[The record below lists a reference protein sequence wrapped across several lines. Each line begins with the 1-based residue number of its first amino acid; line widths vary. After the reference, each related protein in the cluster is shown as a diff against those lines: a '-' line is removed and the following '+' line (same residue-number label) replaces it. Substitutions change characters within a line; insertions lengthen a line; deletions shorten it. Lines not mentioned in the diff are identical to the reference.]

1 MKVGFVLT
9 PRMLTTGTA
18 YPYEMWLA
26 AKEMVLA
33 SKMEMQVDLYLIALS
48 TEFVKSR
55 LPLKPDILIESAPKM
70 DIVYLPAL
78 WRNPRKVLNQVPKKL
93 DLWIRKNANQ
103 GSEIAAVGSGVSLL
117 ARTGLLNG
125 KPATTHW
132 HYFKEFSKQFPEVN
146 LKQDFFTTQCDKLHC
161 AASIN
166 SLADLTVYLI
176 EKYVGVEIALHVERN
191 FSHEIR
197 RNYVSQRFSTDL
209 ESPSTDEVILEVK
222 NYIQSN
228 ISNSISINAIAMSK
242 GISRRTL
249 DRRFKNSTGFT
260 VGGYLQKQ
268 RISLAKDLLSQTDLP
283 ICEVAWNVGLNDSS
297 YFAFLFKK
305 EMLVRPNEYR
315 KTVRAKLFRNN

>member
-9 PRMLTTGTA
+9 PGMLTTGTA

-26 AKEMVLA
+26 AKDMLSAYKSEH
-33 SKMEMQVDLYLIALS
+33 QVNLYLIAS
-48 TEFVKSR
+48 SERINTSR
-55 LPLKPDILIESAPKM
+55 LPLKPNTSMSVAPSM

-78 WRNPRKVLNQVPKKL
+78 WRNPRKVLNRVSKKL
-93 DLWIRKNANQ
+93 NSWLIKNANE
-103 GSEIAAVGSGVSLL
+103 GAEIAAVGSGVSLL
-117 ARTGLLNG
+117 ARTGLLDE

-132 HYFKEFSKQFPEVN
+132 HYFEEFSQQFPNVN
-146 LKQDFFTTQCDKLHC
+146 LKPDFFTTQCGKLHC

-166 SLADLTVYLI
+166 SLADVTVHLI
-176 EKYVGVEIALHVERN
+176 EKYISIQVALHVERN

-197 RNYVSQRFSTDL
+197 RNYISQRFSTDS

-222 NYIQSN
+222 NYIQTN
-228 ISNSISINAIAMSK
+228 ISNSISINAIARSK

-249 DRRFKNSTGFT
+249 DRRFKNSTGVT
-260 VGGYLQKQ
+260 VGGFLQKE

-283 ICEVAWNVGLNDSS
+283 ICEVAWSVGLSDAS

-315 KTVRAKLFRNN
+315 KTVRAKLFSNT

>member
-1 MKVGFVLT
+1 MNVGFILT

-33 SKMEMQVDLYLIALS
+33 NKAKKQVNLYLVALS
-48 TEFVKSR
+48 NESIKCR
-55 LPLKPDILIESAPKM
+55 LPLKPDILINGAPKM
-70 DIVYLPAL
+70 DIIYLPAL

-93 DLWIRKNANQ
+93 DIWIKKNANQ

-117 ARTGLLNG
+117 ARTGLLDD

-132 HYFKEFSKQFPEVN
+132 HYFEEFSKQFPEIN
-146 LKQDFFTTQCDKLHC
+146 LKPDFFTTQCDKLHC

-166 SLADLTVYLI
+166 SLADVTVYLI
-176 EKYVGVEIALHVERN
+176 EKYISVEIATHVERN

-209 ESPSTDEVILEVK
+209 ESPSSDEVILEVK

-228 ISNSISINAIAMSK
+228 ISNSISINAIARSK

-249 DRRFKNSTGFT
+249 DRRFKNSTGIT

-268 RISLAKDLLSQTDLP
+268 RISFAKDLLSQTDLP
-283 ICEVAWNVGLNDSS
+283 ICEVAWNVGLHDPS
-297 YFAFLFKK
+297 YFAGLFKK

-315 KTVRAKLFRNN
+315 KTVRAKLFSNN